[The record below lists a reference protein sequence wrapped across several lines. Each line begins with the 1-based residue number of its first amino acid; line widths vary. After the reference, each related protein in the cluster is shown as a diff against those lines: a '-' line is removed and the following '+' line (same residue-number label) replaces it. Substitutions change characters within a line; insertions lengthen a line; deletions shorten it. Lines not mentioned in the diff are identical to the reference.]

1 MQDNFDLKKY
11 LRHGNKLLNEGIGG
25 YFDLIPLKEEE
36 SDMATIELDMAWDE
50 SNPDE
55 DAAAKAAFDQ
65 FGIEVSGGTGRPGT
79 YEVTGRK
86 EDILAYLKSEFYGM
100 DDESIQQYYP
110 ELLGGEM
117 TEGEP
122 DGDQY
127 DGEYDAESG
136 PAIANEL
143 EKPENIYADDTDG
156 AHDNIDRMMDLGG
169 EQIEKAI
176 LFLLD
181 DGFDP
186 EDVLEM
192 CKMFIDAHS
201 QAAAQGQKF

>member
-1 MQDNFDLKKY
+1 MQDNFDLKGY

-36 SDMATIELDMAWDE
+36 NDMATIELDMSWDE
-50 SNPDE
+50 SNPEE
-55 DAAAKAAFDQ
+55 DKAAKDAFDK

-86 EDILAYLKSEFYGM
+86 EDILSYLRSEFYGM
-100 DDESIQQYYP
+100 DEEAIKQYYP

-117 TEGEP
+117 TE
-122 DGDQY
+122 
-127 DGEYDAESG
+127 
-136 PAIANEL
+136 L
-143 EKPENIYADDTDG
+143 EKPEKIYADDSFVQAQRD
-156 AHDNIDRMMDLGG
+156 AAERDYSDIKPPRPDSSDYDRMFDLGG
-169 EQIEKAI
+169 DQIEKGI
-176 LFLLD
+176 TFLLD

-192 CKMFIDAHS
+192 CKMFVEAHS
-201 QAAAQGQKF
+201 EANDQGKKF